1 MDDLTAASDILV
13 TRVCMKN
20 HDGLDH
26 VVGVR
31 KNLRQLNYI
40 AYEYGNTQ
48 QLEARGM
55 RRRSCILL
63 QGPEGTGRM
72 YTAFA
77 LAHDCGLDLCLVH
90 VQEVFV
96 DDEDRTLA
104 NLRSVFSS
112 IGEDRALYL
121 FDDVDGIVHRHR
133 TSALLTN
140 LIKRNAIMGRSLL
153 VFTSLPGVFSQ
164 DTHLCQALDMVLTF
178 GLPEGDQLSDLFRI
192 YLPEHEEMAHS
203 SRIASTCEE
212 MTHSEIAR
220 VLNQIRIEALAGGS
234 EITTGQVLNTLLDN
248 LHSIRFHE

>member
-1 MDDLTAASDILV
+1 M
-13 TRVCMKN
+13 
-20 HDGLDH
+20 
-26 VVGVR
+26 
-31 KNLRQLNYI
+31 
-40 AYEYGNTQ
+40 
-48 QLEARGM
+48 
-55 RRRSCILL
+55 
-63 QGPEGTGRM
+63 
-72 YTAFA
+72 
-77 LAHDCGLDLCLVH
+77 
-90 VQEVFV
+90 

-112 IGEDRALYL
+112 IDEDRALYL

-178 GLPEGDQLSDLFRI
+178 GLPEGDQLADLFRI

-234 EITTGQVLNTLLDN
+234 EITTGKVLNTLLDN

>member
-40 AYEYGNTQ
+40 AYEYGNIQ
-48 QLEARGM
+48 QLEERGM

-104 NLRSVFSS
+104 NLRSVFAPPSMKTGRCTSS
-112 IGEDRALYL
+112 TMSMESSTGT
-121 FDDVDGIVHRHR
+121 G
-133 TSALLTN
+133 
-140 LIKRNAIMGRSLL
+140 
-153 VFTSLPGVFSQ
+153 P
-164 DTHLCQALDMVLTF
+164 
-178 GLPEGDQLSDLFRI
+178 
-192 YLPEHEEMAHS
+192 AH
-203 SRIASTCEE
+203 C
-212 MTHSEIAR
+212 
-220 VLNQIRIEALAGGS
+220 
-234 EITTGQVLNTLLDN
+234 
-248 LHSIRFHE
+248 

>member
-40 AYEYGNTQ
+40 AYEYGNIQ
-48 QLEARGM
+48 QLEERGM

-104 NLRSVFSS
+104 NLRSVFAS
-112 IGEDRALYL
+112 IDEDRALYL

-140 LIKRNAIMGRSLL
+140 LIKRNAITGRSLL

-178 GLPEGDQLSDLFRI
+178 GLPEGDQLADLFRI
-192 YLPEHEEMAHS
+192 YLPEH
-203 SRIASTCEE
+203 EE